1 MQILLVED
9 DQSLAGGLCKALR
22 SEGFVTN
29 HVAEGKAAL
38 HVVDV
43 EAPDIVILDLGLPDM
58 DGLDVL
64 KSVRRRGSAI
74 PVLILTA
81 RSSIDAR
88 VSGLD
93 LGADDYLPKPFE
105 IPELIAR
112 LRVIE
117 RRLSST
123 QDSKILAANVSL
135 DTISQEVT
143 CDGEA
148 VELPRREFMVLK
160 LLMTNMGKVQTRQQ
174 LETRLYTWGEEVTS
188 NALEVHIHHLR
199 KKLGN
204 DLIKTVRGV
213 GYTIRKS

>member
-9 DQSLAGGLCKALR
+9 DRSLAAGLCKALR

>member
-9 DQSLAGGLCKALR
+9 DQSLADGLCKALR
-22 SEGFVTN
+22 NEGFVTN

-38 HVVDV
+38 HVVEV
-43 EAPDIVILDLGLPDM
+43 EAPDIVVLDLGLPDM

-64 KSVRRRGSAI
+64 KSIRRRGSAI

-105 IPELIAR
+105 TPELIAR

-117 RRLSST
+117 RRLSTS
-123 QDSKILAANVSL
+123 QDSKIYAADVAL
-135 DTISQEVT
+135 DTLAQQVFRG
-143 CDGEA
+143 DDP
-148 VELPRREFMVLK
+148 VDLPRREFMVLK
-160 LLMTNMGKVQTRQQ
+160 SLMTNIGKIQTREQ
-174 LETRLYTWGEEVTS
+174 LETRLYAWGEEVSS
-188 NALEVHIHHLR
+188 NAIEVHIHHLR